1 MAWETLQGLLRNS
14 LKGFLALP
22 ETGGDVPIVDA
33 VTGKKQLTAVDLLD
47 TAVLPAGYQL
57 PLAIVPN
64 LAGLEYT
71 RFVESQPSGTGG
83 GALTAGSWE
92 TRLNSHIG
100 GSLAGCSIDGA
111 GAMTVPSGTYLALGR
126 AASYRCGNHQTWLK
140 SAGLEVSVL
149 GGSAYAG
156 AGDDTQTDSFLIGFF
171 TMPATPVT
179 FKLTHRCAVTHIFGR
194 GNDAS
199 FDAGNIFADLLL
211 IKLPDPA

>member
-71 RFVESQPSGTGG
+71 RFVESQPSGTAGG
-83 GALTAGSWE
+83 PLAEGSWE
-92 TRLNSHIG
+92 TRLNTHVG
-100 GSLAGCSIDGA
+100 GSLAGCSLVSGA
-111 GAMTVPSGTYLALGR
+111 ITVPAGTYIAIGT
-126 AASYRCGNHQTWLK
+126 ASAYRSGFHQAWLK
-140 SAGLEVSVL
+140 STDLSVSVL
-149 GGSAYAG
+149 GSTAIASAS
-156 AGDDTQTDSFLIGFF
+156 DDTTSSSSVIGFF
-171 TMPATPVT
+171 TVSAGTT
-179 FKLTHRCAVTHIFGR
+179 FKLTHRCSATYANGR
-194 GNDAS
+194 GMDAG
-199 FDAGNIFADLLL
+199 FDSGNIFADLLL
-211 IKLPDPA
+211 IKLPDAA